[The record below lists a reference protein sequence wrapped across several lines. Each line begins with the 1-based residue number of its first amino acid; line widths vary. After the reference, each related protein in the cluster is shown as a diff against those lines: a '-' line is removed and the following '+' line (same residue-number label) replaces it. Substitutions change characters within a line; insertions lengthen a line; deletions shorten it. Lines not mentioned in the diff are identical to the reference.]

1 VVDQRIDRSRTA
13 LKQALFKLLLTR
25 TYRSITVE
33 DIVLCAGVARSTFY
47 VHYKDKD
54 ALLSGTVS
62 GQTAVLGQLASEGA
76 QASMVVKTLDHFV
89 WAGPAAST
97 LLTPDISPI
106 ISAAIAA
113 HIEHH
118 LRARG
123 LHRPGRLLVSSTMLS
138 AMLADA
144 ILAAIRIWLASP
156 RRMSSEDLASAL
168 TRQASAMIKASM
180 AGTPLTA
187 DA

>member
-1 VVDQRIDRSRTA
+1 MDQRIDRSCTA
-13 LKQALFKLLLTR
+13 LKQALFKLLLSR
-25 TYRSITVE
+25 SYRNITVE

-54 ALLSGTVS
+54 VLLGSTVS
-62 GQTAVLGQLASEGA
+62 GQTAVLGQLAAEAVQG
-76 QASMVVKTLDHFV
+76 SMLIKTLDHFL

-97 LLTPDISPI
+97 LLKPDTSPI
-106 ISAAIAA
+106 IAAAMAA
-113 HIEHH
+113 HIEDH
-118 LRARG
+118 LRTRG

-144 ILAAIRIWLASP
+144 ILAGIRIWLESP
-156 RRMSSEDLASAL
+156 KRMNTEDFASAL
-168 TRQASAMIKASM
+168 ARQSSAMIKASM
-180 AGTPLTA
+180 AGMPVTT